1 MNNFSPDKKITIGFF
16 GHNSTGKTSLG
27 EAIFYNAGLKNRI
40 GNTTEG
46 NTTLDFTAEEKT
58 KKQSI
63 NLAMGY
69 GIFNDILIN
78 VLDSPGFLD
87 FLGEIISGIYTCDI
101 AALFVNPGSP
111 IEVGFEKSL
120 ELIEEYKKPS
130 FMILNGLDKE
140 NSDFKKAFTDIKS
153 YSNLAIV
160 PVTIPVGE
168 KGDFKGVIN
177 LLDNKMYTAS
187 DGKLNAEEIPAA
199 LKDYAETYRESMIEA
214 IAEASDEL
222 TDKYL
227 ETMELSEEDIV
238 KGLKIGLVNNKFR
251 PLFVTSAIK
260 NIGVDVL
267 TEIVSKYFPKYSDF
281 PEIEGELKGEK
292 VKIKRTKDE
301 TLTGIVFKTMSD
313 PHLGDVISI
322 KIISGNIIG
331 GNEFYNITKDSSEKA
346 GQIFQLLG
354 EKKEELSET
363 SAGDIVAFVKLKNT
377 QTKDLIAKKGN
388 LIEVPKI
395 EYPEPIYSIAIIP
408 KSKEDQEKVGT
419 ALKKLNH
426 EDPSFKF
433 FMDKEFG
440 DFILS
445 GMGDIHISIILEKL
459 KRKFKVE
466 LDTEKPKVPYRET
479 ITKSAEA
486 RGRYKKQTGGK
497 GQFGDTWIKVEPS
510 DKEFEFIDA
519 IVGGVIPKN
528 FIPSVEKGIRGALS
542 SGILAGYPVVNV
554 KAKLYDGSYHPVDS
568 SDMAFQIAGSLGF
581 KSACG
586 EAGMKLLEP
595 IYEFFITVPDDY
607 LGDIM
612 GDLSGRRGRIVGTDQ
627 KKAGK
632 TLVTA
637 RVPLAEM
644 FTYINTLKSM
654 TSGRGFYTMKFSNYE
669 TIPQNIAQ
677 KIIEEKKKRDEQN

>member
-1 MNNFSPDKKITIGFF
+1 MNNFSPDKKLTIGFF

-40 GNTTEG
+40 GNPNDGT
-46 NTTLDFTAEEKT
+46 TTLDFTAEEKT

-69 GIFNDILIN
+69 GIFNDVLIN

-87 FLGEIISGIYTCDI
+87 FLGEIISGIYACDI
-101 AALFVNPGSP
+101 AALFANPGSP
-111 IEVGFEKSL
+111 IEVGFEKTM
-120 ELIEEYKKPS
+120 ELVNQYGKPS
-130 FMILNGLDKE
+130 IVILNGIDKE
-140 NSDFKKAFTDIKS
+140 NSDFKKSFEDIKT

-160 PVTIPVGE
+160 PITIPVGE
-168 KGDFKGVIN
+168 KGNFKGVIN
-177 LLDNKMYTAS
+177 LLDNKMYIAS
-187 DGKLNAEEIPAA
+187 DGKLKSEDIPAD
-199 LKDYAETYRESMIEA
+199 LKDYAATYKEIMVES

-227 ETMELSEEDIV
+227 ETMELSEEDIE
-238 KGLKIGLVNNKFR
+238 KGLRIGLTNNKFR

-267 TEIVSKYFPKYSDF
+267 TEITSKYFPKYSEF
-281 PEIEGELKGEK
+281 SEIPGELNGEP
-292 VKIKRTKDE
+292 VKLKRTADE
-301 TLTGIVFKTMSD
+301 TLSGIIFKIMTD
-313 PHLGDVISI
+313 PHLGDVVSA
-322 KIISGNIIG
+322 KIVSGQVKG
-331 GNEFYNITKDSSEKA
+331 GSEFFNITKDSTEKV

-354 EKKEELSET
+354 EKKEEVPMA
-363 SAGDIVAFVKLKNT
+363 SAGDIIAFVKLKNT
-377 QTKDLIAKKGN
+377 ETKDLISAKTRQVKIKG
-388 LIEVPKI
+388 I
-395 EYPEPIYSIAIIP
+395 EYPEPIYSIAIKP

-419 ALKKLNH
+419 ALTKLNR

-445 GMGDIHISIILEKL
+445 GMGDVHISIILEKL

-466 LDTEKPKVPYRET
+466 LGTEKPQVPYRET
-479 ITKSAEA
+479 ITKTAEA
-486 RGRYKKQTGGK
+486 RGRYKKQTGGR
-497 GQFGDTWIKVEPS
+497 GQFGDTWIKIEPNES
-510 DKEFEFIDA
+510 GFEFVDA

-528 FIPSVEKGIRGALS
+528 FIPSVEKGINGALE

-554 KAKLYDGSYHPVDS
+554 KATLYDGSYHPVDS
-568 SDMAFQIAGSLGF
+568 SDMAFQIAGSMGF
-581 KSACG
+581 KAACQQ
-586 EAGMKLLEP
+586 AGMKLLEP
-595 IYEFFITVPDDY
+595 IYEFYITVPDDN

-627 KKAGK
+627 KKGGK

-637 RVPLAEM
+637 KVPLAEM

-654 TSGRGFYTMKFSNYE
+654 TSGRGFYTMKFSHYE
-669 TIPQNIAQ
+669 SVPQNIAQ
-677 KIIEEKKKRDEQN
+677 KIIEAKKAREEQK